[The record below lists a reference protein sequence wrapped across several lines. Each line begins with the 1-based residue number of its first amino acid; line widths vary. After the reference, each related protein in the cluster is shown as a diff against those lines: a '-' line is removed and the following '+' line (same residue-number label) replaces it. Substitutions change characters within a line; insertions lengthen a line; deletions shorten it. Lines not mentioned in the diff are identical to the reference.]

1 MIRKQEINYGMR
13 SETIKLKISRI
24 IAFDVWHK
32 KKWGA
37 FLPTRDSMTLFS
49 IGWTLFF
56 LPTAFY
62 YVVRTRTHDS
72 FDADNRND
80 SKSRSSKFIISN
92 QNDRF
97 LQQAGAKKVLHD
109 VNATFYDKNNVNAHK
124 RIDFVERLSISFYE
138 DATFCSTFGWEF
150 ADFLL
155 WIFSRILWNA
165 RARFFLAA
173 STKFDLQ

>member
-1 MIRKQEINYGMR
+1 MGSVSSHAR
-13 SETIKLKISRI
+13 
-24 IAFDVWHK
+24 FDDFI
-32 KKWGA
+32 
-37 FLPTRDSMTLFS
+37 FL

-80 SKSRSSKFIISN
+80 GKSRSSKFIISN

-138 DATFCSTFGWEF
+138 DATFCSTFGWGFE
-150 ADFLL
+150 DFLL